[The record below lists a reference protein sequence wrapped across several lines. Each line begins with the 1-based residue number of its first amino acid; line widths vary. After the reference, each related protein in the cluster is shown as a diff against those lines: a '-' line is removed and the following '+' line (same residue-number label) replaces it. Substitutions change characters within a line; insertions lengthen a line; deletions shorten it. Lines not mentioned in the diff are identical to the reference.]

1 MPVESDPL
9 QERKG
14 GGNHYAGKKGGKK
27 SLCRKERGEKSLGRK
42 KNHKTIMEE
51 RKGKTNHDDAL
62 LKNTFYTTR
71 EHILSH

>member
-1 MPVESDPL
+1 M
-9 QERKG
+9 QKRKG
-14 GGNHYAGKKGGKK
+14 GKNLYAEKKGGK
-27 SLCRKERGEKSLGRK
+27 
-42 KNHKTIMEE
+42 NHCAGKKTIMEE

>member
-1 MPVESDPL
+1 M

-14 GGNHYAGKKGGKK
+14 GKNLYAEKKGGKNPCAGK
-27 SLCRKERGEKSLGRK
+27 
-42 KNHKTIMEE
+42 KTIMEE

-71 EHILSH
+71 EHILWERRSWTESASRRD